1 MGEAVEMNRA
11 AAANTVA
18 TRLEMISNSLGRVVS
33 WMTLAMVLIT
43 FGVVVLRYV
52 FGTGIIWLQESIT
65 WLHAVVFMMGAAY
78 TLQQEEHV
86 RVDIFYREM
95 SPQRRAWVNI
105 AGLLLFLWPMCIYL
119 CVEAFDYVRVSWQIG
134 EGSREAGGLPYPFVP
149 VLKSII
155 LLMPVT
161 LSLQG
166 VAIFLRS
173 LIDLRGR

>member
-1 MGEAVEMNRA
+1 MNEPSGTA
-11 AAANTVA
+11 ALAA
-18 TRLEMISNSLGRVVS
+18 RLETISDLLGRAVS
-33 WMTLAMVLIT
+33 WMTLALVLIT
-43 FGVVVLRYV
+43 FAVVVLRYV
-52 FGTGIIWLQESIT
+52 FGTGLIWLQESIT

-95 SPQRRAWVNI
+95 SPQRRAMVNI

-119 CVEAFDYVRVSWQIG
+119 CVEAFDYVRVSWQIR

-149 VLKSII
+149 VLKSVI

-161 LSLQG
+161 ISLQG
-166 VAIFLRS
+166 VAILLRA
-173 LIDLRGR
+173 LVDLRRS

>member
-1 MGEAVEMNRA
+1 MKHATGTSVLA
-11 AAANTVA
+11 A
-18 TRLEMISNSLGRVVS
+18 RLEGISEALGRAVS

-43 FGVVVLRYV
+43 FAVVVLRYL
-52 FGTGIIWLQESIT
+52 FGTGVIWLQESIT

-78 TLQQEEHV
+78 TLKQEEHV

-105 AGLLLFLWPMCIYL
+105 AGLVLFLWPMCIYL
-119 CVEAFDYVRVSWQIG
+119 CVEAFDYVRVSWQLR

-149 VLKSII
+149 VLKSVI

-161 LSLQG
+161 ISLQG
-166 VAIFLRS
+166 VAILLRA
-173 LIDLRGR
+173 LVDLREN

>member
-1 MGEAVEMNRA
+1 MNDATA
-11 AAANTVA
+11 ASVFAA
-18 TRLEMISNSLGRVVS
+18 RLEGISALLGRAVS

-43 FGVVVLRYV
+43 FAVVVLRYI
-52 FGTGIIWLQESIT
+52 FGTGVIWLQESIT

-95 SPQRRAWVNI
+95 SAARRAWINI
-105 AGLLLFLWPMCIYL
+105 GGLVLFLWPMCIYL
-119 CVEAFDYVRVSWQIG
+119 CVEAFDYVRVSWQIR

-149 VLKSII
+149 VLKTVI

-161 LSLQG
+161 ISLQG
-166 VAIFLRS
+166 LAILLRS
-173 LIDLRGR
+173 LVDLRRG

>member
-1 MGEAVEMNRA
+1 MNDATRA
-11 AAANTVA
+11 AAIAA
-18 TRLEMISNSLGRVVS
+18 RLEGFSDSLGRAVS

-43 FGVVVLRYV
+43 FAVVVLRYI
-52 FGTGIIWLQESIT
+52 FGTGVIWLQESIT

-95 SPQRRAWVNI
+95 TPERRAWVNI

-119 CVEAFDYVRVSWQIG
+119 CVEAFDYVRVSWRIG

-173 LIDLRGR
+173 VIDLRGR